1 LSALSV
7 KFSWRSAKIR
17 IDEGLVE
24 TPQRV
29 ARMYSEIFAGLHEP
43 IENSIQGFQ
52 EKTMMR

>member
-1 LSALSV
+1 V